1 MVRLVSP
8 ALFVGASADG
18 TGADTDV
25 VTDGHGLPHLPRHR
39 LSARLGVAALGAL
52 TVAPE
57 LGQAVG
63 RLFGRAGSHEADRV
77 LRLGHAV
84 TDDPVRAAVAHALAG
99 RAEPLRST
107 LRRAVT
113 DAYTTLESGVEIGPD
128 KAPEPGRLRTNRVLL
143 PGLTLTATLTW
154 SVAPTPQDWRCLAM
168 ACLATDRI
176 GLKVTRGRGR
186 VDVRLAT
193 PQDPDPHAT
202 TLRLARAPR
211 EGARTARGLETGGRE
226 VDPGSGTS
234 GSRPA
239 SGSDAHRSERASGVG
254 TSGTKTDPG
263 PETNGSEVAA
273 P

>member
-1 MVRLVSP
+1 MSTPNRIVVRLVSP

-39 LSARLGVAALGAL
+39 LAARLRAGAVDAL
-52 TVAPE
+52 TVVPE
-57 LGQAVG
+57 LSEAAD
-63 RLFGRAGSHEADRV
+63 RIFGRARSHGADRI

-84 TDDPVRAAVAHALAG
+84 TGDRVRATVAHALAG

-128 KAPEPGRLRTNRVLL
+128 QAPEPGRLRTNRVLL
-143 PGLTLTATLTW
+143 PGLVLTASLTW
-154 SVAPTPQDWRCLAM
+154 SVPPTFEDLRCLAM

-176 GLKVTRGRGR
+176 GLKATRGRGR

-193 PQDPDPHAT
+193 AQDPDPHAT
-202 TLRLARAPR
+202 TLRLA
-211 EGARTARGLETGGRE
+211 GALMDRPVSEAVPAKNGR
-226 VDPGSGTS
+226 
-234 GSRPA
+234 
-239 SGSDAHRSERASGVG
+239 RS
-254 TSGTKTDPG
+254 P
-263 PETNGSEVAA
+263 
-273 P
+273 

>member
-1 MVRLVSP
+1 MSTPDRIVVRLVSP

-39 LSARLGVAALGAL
+39 LAARLRAGALGAL

-57 LGQAVG
+57 LTEA
-63 RLFGRAGSHEADRV
+63 ADRV
-77 LRLGHAV
+77 FGRPRSHGADRILRLGHAV
-84 TDDPVRAAVAHALAG
+84 TGDRVRAVVAYALAG

-128 KAPEPGRLRTNRVLL
+128 KAPEPGRLRTNRVLS
-143 PGLTLTATLTW
+143 PGLVLTSALTW
-154 SVAPTPQDWRCLAM
+154 SIPPTPEDWRCLAM

-176 GLKVTRGRGR
+176 GLKATRGRGR

-193 PQDPDPHAT
+193 QEDSDPHTT
-202 TLRLARAPR
+202 TLRLARVGSARPGPVPGPAVAPD
-211 EGARTARGLETGGRE
+211 TGTR
-226 VDPGSGTS
+226 GSGKAA
-234 GSRPA
+234 GAEVA
-239 SGSDAHRSERASGVG
+239 SGS
-254 TSGTKTDPG
+254 
-263 PETNGSEVAA
+263 ETRGSEVG